1 VRERD
6 EMRRRKM
13 AELVL
18 DEMEMLDQEIA
29 PARPVAEQRLN
40 FVKRL
45 GIDLAALRGCRRAA
59 TAAPP
64 GWRML
69 ARSNIHFGTFLDGRK
84 RESVI

>member
-1 VRERD
+1 MRERH
-6 EMRRRKM
+6 EMRCREM
-13 AELVL
+13 PELVL
-18 DEMEMLDQEIA
+18 DEMQMLDQEIA

-45 GIDLAALRGCRRAA
+45 GIDLAALGGCRGPTAA
-59 TAAPP
+59 TPS

-69 ARSNIHFGTFLDGRK
+69 ARLNIHFSTFLDGRK